1 MEEKSRQPYGT
12 FQMLTIVQIVVP
24 NKFFCRLSKNFAKNL
39 AADLPKK
46 KKKKKNRICQKLSDF
61 FSHEL
66 WVECTRA
73 IKKCLRFKFCQMYS
87 LNKKVFKITF
97 LSNVLAQ

>member
-12 FQMLTIVQIVVP
+12 FQMLTIVQIVVH

-39 AADLPKK
+39 AADLP
-46 KKKKKNRICQKLSDF
+46 KKKKNRICQKLSDF

>member
-46 KKKKKNRICQKLSDF
+46 NRICQKLSDF

-66 WVECTRA
+66 WVECTRS
-73 IKKCLRFKFCQMYS
+73 IKKS
-87 LNKKVFKITF
+87 I
-97 LSNVLAQ
+97 